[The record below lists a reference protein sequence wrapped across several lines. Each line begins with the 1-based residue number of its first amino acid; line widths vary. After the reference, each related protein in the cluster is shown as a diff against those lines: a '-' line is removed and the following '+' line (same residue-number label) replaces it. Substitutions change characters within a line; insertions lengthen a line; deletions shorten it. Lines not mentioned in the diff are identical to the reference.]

1 MSVGFFFWFGCGGNV
16 IHGWGARA
24 TPTCLAGIIAAF
36 LGVSDSS
43 TRDPTVPGFWELPKS
58 NDRVAECLSV

>member
-43 TRDPTVPGFWELPKS
+43 TRRPHRAGILGIAKIE
-58 NDRVAECLSV
+58 